1 MKTSSGYI
9 FGGFTPKGQAEHI
22 GAPVTTLGMPT
33 PTKTELAAWVAT
45 YGTRRDRRPARHHPG
60 LPRRVRLLSLL

>member
-22 GAPVTTLGMPT
+22 GAPVTTLGMT
-33 PTKTELAAWVAT
+33 APTKTELAAWVAT
-45 YGTRRDRRPARHHPG
+45 KGTRRDRRALKHLTKRAI
-60 LPRRVRLLSLL
+60 